1 MHLILL
7 SLSNTGADSKK
18 KLVRN
23 YLKSCGFYSYDAAA
37 AEEENPVMRW
47 IGREVKRFLAEA
59 HIHVP
64 FLLRV
69 VAAPPDMDDDM
80 ASMMNEAGV
89 LRGEEEDELNL
100 AQCEPS
106 PEDLRGEGVDEP
118 TMMQHAGIWDSFL
131 AMEAEAQREW
141 ADPDG
146 NTDE

>member
-1 MHLILL
+1 MHLTLL

-69 VAAPPDMDDDM
+69 VAAPLTW
-80 ASMMNEAGV
+80 MMTWH
-89 LRGEEEDELNL
+89 
-100 AQCEPS
+100 P
-106 PEDLRGEGVDEP
+106 
-118 TMMQHAGIWDSFL
+118 
-131 AMEAEAQREW
+131 
-141 ADPDG
+141 
-146 NTDE
+146 